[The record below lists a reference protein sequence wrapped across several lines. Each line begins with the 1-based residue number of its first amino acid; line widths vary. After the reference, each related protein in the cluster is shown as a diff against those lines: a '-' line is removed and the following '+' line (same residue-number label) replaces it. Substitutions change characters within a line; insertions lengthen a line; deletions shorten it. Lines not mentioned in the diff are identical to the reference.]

1 MSVTPSLVLEGYL
14 RRDAPETAP
23 ETSLG
28 RLEHQDSYAL
38 RHISCG
44 LLFAEMFAPV
54 LCPALLEV
62 PEPLRKAKALAACD
76 PVAIMQR
83 MKRKG
88 EQDEKAKIEFA
99 IEIEKGHCRARNECF
114 GSH

>member
-1 MSVTPSLVLEGYL
+1 MSIFDGMLQRRRQELVLGGL
-14 RRDAPETAP
+14 RIKILTLFG
-23 ETSLG
+23 TSL
-28 RLEHQDSYAL
+28 AV
-38 RHISCG
+38 

-62 PEPLRKAKALAACD
+62 PEPLRKAKALAAGD

-83 MKRKG
+83 MKRKR

-114 GSH
+114 GFP

>member
-1 MSVTPSLVLEGYL
+1 MSIFDGVLRRRRLGLVLGGL
-14 RRDAPETAP
+14 NIKVLTLFA
-23 ETSLG
+23 TSL
-28 RLEHQDSYAL
+28 AV
-38 RHISCG
+38 
-44 LLFAEMFAPV
+44 LLFAAMFAPV

-83 MKRKG
+83 MKRKR